1 MSPRLSSIASC
12 FCLIGF
18 SLSAH
23 ALTLAGIEVKSFKGE
38 ALRAEISV
46 IQTSAEE
53 WSELSVKI
61 AAAERFTQLGL
72 IYTPAVGQ
80 LNARLIETPQGLK
93 RIQISGPQNFS
104 DNFVDVL
111 LEAQTPSSTWVKAFT
126 LMLKDPPTQTQVT
139 AQLPISAASQLKI
152 TIPSPAEHIVQRG
165 ENASQIIQQW
175 LKEDMSTQQ
184 MLVALLKNQPDA
196 FIEGN
201 VNLLRAGATLKAP
214 TSTAVRAIHP
224 EDARLFLVAQQKEF
238 LAYSQATAQNT
249 SLIKGQHSTRQ
260 ISGKVGRE
268 DSAPKETDVTTD
280 QLRLTQAKI
289 EKQNAE
295 TRLAAQRALQ
305 EAQKQLEALQ
315 SNVNQLVKL
324 TSPTPALPIQ
334 TQTQIKAQSQSS
346 DLAPGWLNLNRLL
359 DSQNR
364 NAYLWAALTLL
375 GVLTVWAGL
384 KIQSRKAN
392 QALSTLIPTA
402 LNSGMTLADRNDK
415 LELPAEITALNLN
428 LGINS
433 HPTEFQKSFRSPSHT
448 ETRQ

>member
-1 MSPRLSSIASC
+1 
-12 FCLIGF
+12 
-18 SLSAH
+18 
-23 ALTLAGIEVKSFKGE
+23 
-38 ALRAEISV
+38 
-46 IQTSAEE
+46 
-53 WSELSVKI
+53 
-61 AAAERFTQLGL
+61 
-72 IYTPAVGQ
+72 
-80 LNARLIETPQGLK
+80 
-93 RIQISGPQNFS
+93 
-104 DNFVDVL
+104 
-111 LEAQTPSSTWVKAFT
+111 
-126 LMLKDPPTQTQVT
+126 MLKDPPTQTQVT

-260 ISGKVGRE
+260 ISGKVGLE

-305 EAQKQLEALQ
+305 DAQKQLEALQ

-364 NAYLWAALTLL
+364 NVYLWAALTLL